1 MASYDA
7 RKAGRQ
13 NAGRPPSLEFT
24 SVTGAAQ
31 NTNVAVADRLANSI
45 FGEDMILNVFDTSTS
60 PWTDLRAKFNVTSTG
75 NIQNNTDSS
84 GSGHTLLVVW
94 LKFHLTGQG

>member
-1 MASYDA
+1 MAPYDA

-31 NTNVAVADRLANSI
+31 NTNVAVVDRLGNNI

-60 PWTDLRAKFNVTSTG
+60 PWTDARAKYNVTSAG
-75 NIQNNTDSS
+75 NIQNNTD
-84 GSGHTLLVVW
+84 GTNSGHTLLVVW
-94 LKFHLTGQG
+94 LKFHLTGTG